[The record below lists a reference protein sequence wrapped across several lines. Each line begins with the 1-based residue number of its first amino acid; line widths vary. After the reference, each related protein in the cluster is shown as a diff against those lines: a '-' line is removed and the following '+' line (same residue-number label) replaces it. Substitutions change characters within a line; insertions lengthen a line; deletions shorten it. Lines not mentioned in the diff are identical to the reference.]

1 MNAHQS
7 IRLWQKLKALTNAL
21 PLTLARLP
29 EATNYNQTHF
39 SKKASHLLR
48 PFYFYVCSTLYSF
61 AGMDYSSNV
70 FLNHIAQTTDS
81 PFLLSIERAEGIYL
95 YATDGTRYTDLISG
109 IAVSNVGHRHPT
121 VIHAIKEQLDKHLHV
136 MVFGE
141 YIQATPNLLAQKLV
155 SLLPP
160 TLNCCYFV
168 NSGTEA
174 NEGALK
180 LAKRFTGRTEIIS
193 CRKSYHGSTHG
204 SLSVSG
210 NEVKKSAF
218 RPLLPGV
225 KFIDFNSIP
234 DLELITDSTACVIT
248 ETIQGDAGVRVP
260 SKEYMKALR
269 KRCDETGTLLILD
282 EIQCGMG
289 RTGTLFAF
297 EQFDIAPDIL
307 TVAKAFGGGL
317 PIGTFIADKRIMQTL
332 THDPVLGH
340 ITTFGGNPVC
350 CASALATL
358 QVIEDEKLLESVEQ
372 KGKLFE
378 KLLRHKY
385 IKEVRRIGLL
395 FAVDFDSAERV
406 NRIVEYAKK
415 KGVICYWFLS
425 HPNSF
430 RIAPPLIITEVQI
443 TESCSVIIEAIENS

>member
-1 MNAHQS
+1 MFKTVPVP
-7 IRLWQKLKALTNAL
+7 RG
-21 PLTLARLP
+21 R
-29 EATNYNQTHF
+29 
-39 SKKASHLLR
+39 
-48 PFYFYVCSTLYSF
+48 FYFRLCRTLYSF
-61 AGMDYSSNV
+61 AAMEFSPEI
-70 FLNHIAQTTDS
+70 FLNKLAQTNDA
-81 PFLLSIERAEGIYL
+81 PFLISIERAEGIYL
-95 YATDGTRYTDLISG
+95 YSPEGKRYTDLISG
-109 IAVSNVGHRHPT
+109 IGVSNIGHRHPH
-121 VIHAIKEQLDKHLHV
+121 VINAIKNQLDKHLHV

-141 YIQATPNLLAQKLV
+141 YIQSSSNRLAEKLT

-160 TLNCCYFV
+160 SLNCVYFV

-180 LAKRFTGRTEIIS
+180 LAKRVTDRTEIIS

-210 NEVKKSAF
+210 NEVKKQAF
-218 RPLLPGV
+218 RPLLPDV
-225 KFIDFNSIP
+225 KFIDFGVEKE
-234 DLELITDSTACVIT
+234 LEQITNATACVII
-248 ETIQGDAGVRVP
+248 ETIQGDAGVRIP
-260 SKEYMKALR
+260 SKQYMKALR

-297 EQFDIAPDIL
+297 EQFDIVPDIL
-307 TVAKAFGGGL
+307 TTAKAFGGGL
-317 PIGTFIADKRIMQTL
+317 PIGAFIADKKIMRML
-332 THDPVLGH
+332 THDPMLGH

-358 QVIEDEKLLESVEQ
+358 EVIENENLLSTVEQ

-378 KLLRHKY
+378 TLLQHKH
-385 IKEVRRIGLL
+385 IREVRRFGLM

-406 NRIVEYAKK
+406 NRIVEYAKQ

-425 HPNSF
+425 HPYSF
-430 RIAPPLIITEVQI
+430 RIAPPLTISEDEIR
-443 TESCSVIIEAIENS
+443 ESCAVILEAIDRS